1 MIKGVLSGSAYLT
14 APLSAG
20 CCEAIR
26 RGGEKVKL
34 TFKRKWCTL
43 IAPCCLFHHWFSH
56 FFMTLTLQ
64 SLNAFHLIEQTQL
77 TRAVITALMIP
88 IYFSFN
94 EQTVGMKKTRKIKCE
109 WFLNAKGYVKNTGR
123 GWKENFNFSVRP
135 LAPVSWNPQSQP
147 QFALSMCQTKTKIKY
162 WTKFKILLLWLVKER
177 TTMVGNFHF

>member
-1 MIKGVLSGSAYLT
+1 MIKGFLSGSAYLT
-14 APLSAG
+14 APLLAG

-64 SLNAFHLIEQTQL
+64 SPNAFHLIEQTQL

-94 EQTVGMKKTRKIKCE
+94 EQTVGMKKTRKIKSPVNDSSMQRVMLKTLVE
-109 WFLNAKGYVKNTGR
+109 DGR
-123 GWKENFNFSVRP
+123 RILISV
-135 LAPVSWNPQSQP
+135 
-147 QFALSMCQTKTKIKY
+147 
-162 WTKFKILLLWLVKER
+162 
-177 TTMVGNFHF
+177 